1 MRVILSMIQDVSC
14 RMISLVVVDLA
25 AVSISMNMVGVP
37 YKDVQPSS
45 ATALTLAAA
54 SKEAAGRTIVP
65 PWITWNINERV
76 LSHKLFASPRSGCLL
91 RSQGSGRVAG
101 GSRSSRISH
110 CSRAGVRS
118 CRRCSRCCGGR
129 ASRPWGCLSCQM

>member
-1 MRVILSMIQDVSC
+1 MIQDVSC
-14 RMISLVVVDLA
+14 SMISLVIVDLA

-65 PWITWNINERV
+65 P
-76 LSHKLFASPRSGCLL
+76 
-91 RSQGSGRVAG
+91 
-101 GSRSSRISH
+101 
-110 CSRAGVRS
+110 
-118 CRRCSRCCGGR
+118 
-129 ASRPWGCLSCQM
+129 